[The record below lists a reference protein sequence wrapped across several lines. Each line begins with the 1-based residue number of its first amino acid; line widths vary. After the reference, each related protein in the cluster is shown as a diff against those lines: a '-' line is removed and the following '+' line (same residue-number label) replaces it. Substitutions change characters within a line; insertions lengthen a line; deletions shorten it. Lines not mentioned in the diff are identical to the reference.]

1 MEMLNL
7 TDYTPEEVADA
18 IENKAVV
25 EALGL
30 GPKNPLD
37 ALKSDEIISDPQLNQ
52 RLMTPDWDS
61 SKLTLM
67 IPKTRIETC
76 WVIKKGP
83 DGKPLMFEGKPV
95 VDERSVK
102 LFDGF
107 KSKEVDLPTKNIFK
121 SDMRV
126 SLLRPEDRNI
136 LQSLLNLYFFIVQ
149 ESIATEED
157 FSYDLYN
164 ISQKIGSILNIAPS
178 LAGKGAELLK
188 TQITKS
194 EQSSTIRQMLLNDQK
209 KQGIFGKFFK
219 PNKNYG

>member
-1 MEMLNL
+1 MSDL
-7 TDYTPEEVADA
+7 TPEDVANALEDQ
-18 IENKAVV
+18 AVIK
-25 EALGL
+25 ALGL
-30 GPKNPLD
+30 APKDPLD
-37 ALKSDEIISDPQLNQ
+37 ALKSNEIISDPQLNQ

-61 SKLTLM
+61 SVLNLM
-67 IPKTRIETC
+67 IPKTRLETC
-76 WVIKKGP
+76 WIVKKGH

-95 VDERSVK
+95 VDEKSVK

-107 KSKEVDLPTKNIFK
+107 ETKVVDLPTKNIFK
-121 SDMRV
+121 SDMRI

-136 LQSLLNLYFFIVQ
+136 LQSLLDLYFFIVQ

-164 ISQKIGSILNIAPS
+164 ISQKIGSILNVAPS

-188 TQITKS
+188 TQITKA

-219 PNKNYG
+219 PKQNYG

>member
-1 MEMLNL
+1 M
-7 TDYTPEEVADA
+7 
-18 IENKAVV
+18 
-25 EALGL
+25 
-30 GPKNPLD
+30 
-37 ALKSDEIISDPQLNQ
+37 QLNQ

-83 DGKPLMFEGKPV
+83 DGKPLMFEGKPI
-95 VDERSVK
+95 VDEKSVK

-107 KSKEVDLPTKNIFK
+107 DSKIVDLPTKNIFK
-121 SDMRV
+121 SDMRI

-136 LQSLLNLYFFIVQ
+136 LQSLLDLYFFIVQ

-188 TQITKS
+188 TQITKA
-194 EQSSTIRQMLLNDQK
+194 EQSSTIRQMLLHDQK

-219 PNKNYG
+219 PKQNYG

>member
-1 MEMLNL
+1 LSDL
-7 TDYTPEEVADA
+7 TPEDVANALEDQ
-18 IENKAVV
+18 AVIK
-25 EALGL
+25 ALGL
-30 GPKNPLD
+30 APKDPLD
-37 ALKSDEIISDPQLNQ
+37 ALKSNEIISDPQLNQ

-61 SKLTLM
+61 SVLNLM
-67 IPKTRIETC
+67 IPKTRLETC
-76 WVIKKGP
+76 WIVKKGH

-95 VDERSVK
+95 VDEKSVK

-107 KSKEVDLPTKNIFK
+107 ETKVVDLPTKNIFK
-121 SDMRV
+121 SDMRI

-136 LQSLLNLYFFIVQ
+136 LQSLLDLYFFIVQ

-164 ISQKIGSILNIAPS
+164 ISQKIGSILNVAPS

-188 TQITKS
+188 TQITKA

-219 PNKNYG
+219 PKQNYG

>member
-1 MEMLNL
+1 MSDLTPEDIANALEDQALVKALNL
-7 TDYTPEEVADA
+7 A
-18 IENKAVV
+18 
-25 EALGL
+25 
-30 GPKNPLD
+30 PKNPLD
-37 ALKSDEIISDPQLNQ
+37 ALKSDEIVSDPQLNQ

-61 SKLTLM
+61 SKLNLM

-76 WVIKKGP
+76 WVIKKGN
-83 DGKPLMFEGKPV
+83 DGKPLFFEGKPV
-95 VDERSVK
+95 VDEKSVK

-107 KSKEVDLPTKNIFK
+107 KSKEIDLPTKNIFK
-121 SDMRV
+121 SDMRI

-136 LQSLLNLYFFIVQ
+136 LQSLLDLYFFIVQ

-164 ISQKIGSILNIAPS
+164 IDQKIGCILNIAPS
-178 LAGKGAELLK
+178 LAGKGAELTK
-188 TQITKS
+188 TQITKA

-219 PNKNYG
+219 PKQNYG

>member
-1 MEMLNL
+1 MS
-7 TDYTPEEVADA
+7 DYTPEDVANALEDNA
-18 IENKAVV
+18 IAKA
-25 EALGL
+25 LNL
-30 GPKNPLD
+30 GPKDPLD
-37 ALKSDEIISDPQLNQ
+37 GLKSNEIISDSQLNQ

-67 IPKTRIETC
+67 IPKTRLETC

-83 DGKPLMFEGKPV
+83 DGKPLMFEGKPI
-95 VDERSVK
+95 VDEKSVK

-107 KSKEVDLPTKNIFK
+107 ETKEIDLPTKNIFK

-136 LQSLLNLYFFIVQ
+136 LQSLFDLYFFIVQ
-149 ESIATEED
+149 ESISTEED

-164 ISQKIGSILNIAPS
+164 ISQKIGCILNVAPS
-178 LAGKGAELLK
+178 LGGKGAELLK
-188 TQITKS
+188 TQITKA
-194 EQSSTIRQMLLNDQK
+194 EQSNTIKQMLLNEQK

-219 PNKNYG
+219 QRQNND